1 MKLVTTL
8 SLFCGYHLNI
18 NREVGIV
25 GFILTT
31 LTEAK
36 ANGNLREESLR
47 MAGLL
52 GMEFNEM
59 LEELDIAWL
68 FE

>member
-1 MKLVTTL
+1 M
-8 SLFCGYHLNI
+8 
-18 NREVGIV
+18 

-36 ANGNLREESLR
+36 ANGNLREESVR

-59 LEELDIAWL
+59 LEELEIAWM
-68 FE
+68 FED

>member
-1 MKLVTTL
+1 MGLV
-8 SLFCGYHLNI
+8 
-18 NREVGIV
+18 
-25 GFILTT
+25 LTT

-52 GMEFNEM
+52 GMEFNQFI
-59 LEELDIAWL
+59 EELDIGWL
-68 FE
+68 YED

>member
-1 MKLVTTL
+1 MGL
-8 SLFCGYHLNI
+8 
-18 NREVGIV
+18 
-25 GFILTT
+25 ILTT

-36 ANGNLREESLR
+36 ANGSLREESLR

-59 LEELDIAWL
+59 LEELDIGWL
-68 FE
+68 YED

>member
-1 MKLVTTL
+1 MGLV
-8 SLFCGYHLNI
+8 
-18 NREVGIV
+18 
-25 GFILTT
+25 LTT

-36 ANGNLREESLR
+36 ANGVLREEGIR

-59 LEELDIAWL
+59 LEELGIAWL
-68 FE
+68 FGE